1 MTIETVTLS
10 PTLRIRIEY
19 DHDCPNPR
27 VDYDNIGK
35 IIYSSSRYRLGDEN
49 VSVDELDRVSR
60 EIREGRLI
68 GWRVFAYIHSGTTL
82 RVGETNPFSCP
93 WDSGQ
98 CGFIYCTPEQ
108 AVKEWG
114 RKRLTKGVRA
124 KALEHLKNEIEAFDL
139 YLRGE
144 CYGYVI
150 ERLTLDDDGEVT
162 ETEELD
168 AGRGFLGDTSYCL
181 EQARD
186 VARAYEI
193 KEDELVPA

>member
-1 MTIETVTLS
+1 MTVETVTLS

-19 DHDCPNPR
+19 DHDGPNPR

-60 EIREGRLI
+60 EIRKGRLI

-168 AGRGFLGDTSYCL
+168 AGWGFLGETSYCL

>member
-1 MTIETVTLS
+1 MTVETVTLS

-19 DHDCPNPR
+19 DHDGPSPR
-27 VDYDNIGK
+27 EDYDNIGK
-35 IIYSSSRYRLGDEN
+35 IIYSSSRHILGDEN

-60 EIREGRLI
+60 EIRKGRLI
-68 GWRVFAYIHSGTTL
+68 GWKVFAYIHSGTTL
-82 RVGETNPFSCP
+82 RVGETNPFGCP

-124 KALEHLKNEIEAFDL
+124 QALEYLKGEIEEFDL

-150 ERLTLDDDGEVT
+150 ERLTLDDDGDVT

-168 AGRGFLGDTSYCL
+168 ACWGFLGETSYCL
-181 EQARD
+181 EEARD
-186 VARAYEI
+186 AARAYEI

>member
-1 MTIETVTLS
+1 MTVETLNLS
-10 PTLRIRIEY
+10 PTLRIRIE
-19 DHDCPNPR
+19 HDPDGLNPR

-35 IIYSSSRYRLGDEN
+35 IIYSSSRYCLGDEN
-49 VSVDELDRVSR
+49 VSIDELDRVGR
-60 EIREGRLI
+60 EIRKGRLI
-68 GWRVFAYIHSGTTL
+68 GWKVFAYVHSGTTL
-82 RVGETNPFSCP
+82 RVGETNPFTCP

-108 AVKEWG
+108 AIKEWG

-124 KALEHLKNEIEAFDL
+124 LALEHLRGEIEMFDQ

-162 ETEELD
+162 ETQKLD
-168 AGRGFLGDTSYCL
+168 SCWGFLGETSYCL
-181 EQARD
+181 EQAREA
-186 VARAYEI
+186 ARAYEV
-193 KEDELVPA
+193 KEDDLAPA